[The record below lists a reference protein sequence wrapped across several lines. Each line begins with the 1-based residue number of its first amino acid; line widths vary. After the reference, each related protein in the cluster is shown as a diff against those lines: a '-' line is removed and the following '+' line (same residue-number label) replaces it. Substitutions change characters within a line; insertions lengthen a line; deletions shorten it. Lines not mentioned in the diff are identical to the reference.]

1 MGAKQTS
8 PMRASTSEND
18 HTAWVESECGAVA
31 VGRTYLLP
39 PLSFGGALLVRP
51 WLRFHIPLIGRV
63 EGWRAGVAR
72 GSRPTPRLQPPP
84 RRTQRADFPHC
95 APPFASRQNS

>member
-1 MGAKQTS
+1 LQGAT
-8 PMRASTSEND
+8 
-18 HTAWVESECGAVA
+18 
-31 VGRTYLLP
+31 
-39 PLSFGGALLVRP
+39 
-51 WLRFHIPLIGRV
+51 LISRV

-95 APPFASRQNS
+95 APPFASRQKLMGPILLGRLSARRVALDKR